1 MTLLEYESFSFVFE
15 ECVIIHFSISIRS
28 LTHLL
33 YGLSEFFTIRIGI
46 FPIRITDYRYKLIF
60 LHGSTC
66 WLGDSTS
73 PTIQLD
79 ELSSLTC
86 LSWSQGRLEERD
98 GYFSPIGSPRL
109 RLMDKSDAASR
120 YWSTVRPMAC
130 FWDLHVDNAIC
141 ASTMTRTTL
150 YWSMIV

>member
-60 LHGSTC
+60 LQIFPSFN
-66 WLGDSTS
+66 
-73 PTIQLD
+73 
-79 ELSSLTC
+79 LS
-86 LSWSQGRLEERD
+86 QD
-98 GYFSPIGSPRL
+98 IGMKL
-109 RLMDKSDAASR
+109 
-120 YWSTVRPMAC
+120 
-130 FWDLHVDNAIC
+130 I
-141 ASTMTRTTL
+141 
-150 YWSMIV
+150 